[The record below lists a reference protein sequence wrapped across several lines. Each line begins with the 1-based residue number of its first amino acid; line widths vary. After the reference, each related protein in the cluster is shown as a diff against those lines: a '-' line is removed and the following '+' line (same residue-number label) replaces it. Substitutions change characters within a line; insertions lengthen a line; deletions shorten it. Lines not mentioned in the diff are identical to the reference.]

1 MTIITKENFENEVLK
16 SEKPVVLDFWASW
29 CGPCMMLKPVLE
41 ELSGEMPEVKFCKA
55 DVDEERELAIEHGI
69 ESIPTLLIF
78 RGGEI
83 AGKLVGYRDKQSLR
97 AEIEEKLRRAE
108 LRLREPPRP
117 VVVRQRPRMT
127 PQLGQPLAQAADAR
141 LYVQGEQVV
150 VLVAEAPPAH

>member
-55 DVDEERELAIEHGI
+55 DVDEERDLAIEHGI

-83 AGKLVGYRDKQSLR
+83 AGKLVGYRAKQSLR
-97 AEIEEKLRRAE
+97 AEIEEKL
-108 LRLREPPRP
+108 
-117 VVVRQRPRMT
+117 
-127 PQLGQPLAQAADAR
+127 
-141 LYVQGEQVV
+141 
-150 VLVAEAPPAH
+150 

>member
-83 AGKLVGYRDKQSLR
+83 AGKLVPRGYTAESENIEYSSLLNLNQLT
-97 AEIEEKLRRAE
+97 AEIVK
-108 LRLREPPRP
+108 
-117 VVVRQRPRMT
+117 QCFS
-127 PQLGQPLAQAADAR
+127 G
-141 LYVQGEQVV
+141 
-150 VLVAEAPPAH
+150 HKIC